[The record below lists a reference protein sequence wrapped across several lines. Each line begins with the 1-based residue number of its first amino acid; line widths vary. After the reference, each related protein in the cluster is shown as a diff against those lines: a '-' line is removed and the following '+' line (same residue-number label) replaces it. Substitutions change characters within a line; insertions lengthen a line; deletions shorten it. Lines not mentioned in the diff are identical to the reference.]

1 MRVVVCA
8 ERAGHLVPRSV
19 HGVRAAAV
27 VVFSRHQ
34 GREEGGEREPVHLP
48 RRDGDLLVWV
58 GLVYDTFRLV
68 LWHPACCRVGR
79 EKEPYARGFLWKLA
93 LTQSDRP
100 LDYGISLRARLV
112 STAISPASRCD
123 CKRQQATAERSTAP
137 YPKYLRS
144 AGGIPTVL
152 HIDGQWRSSWP
163 TPQVAGV
170 LEVSQLPG
178 ASETRTELLQS
189 VVATSAAATPSE
201 AACAKRHGR
210 IKTDDCRHGAS
221 GSQFGEGRCSRRC

>member
-1 MRVVVCA
+1 VSSA
-8 ERAGHLVPRSV
+8 PSLL
-19 HGVRAAAV
+19 
-27 VVFSRHQ
+27 Q
-34 GREEGGEREPVHLP
+34 GGEGKRTLST
-48 RRDGDLLVWV
+48 R
-58 GLVYDTFRLV
+58 RLV
-68 LWHPACCRVGR
+68 SLHSHNSTGR
-79 EKEPYARGFLWKLA
+79 
-93 LTQSDRP
+93 LTY
-100 LDYGISLRARLV
+100 YGISLRARLV